1 MNDSFLIHRENI
13 DEWRFIGIWADMLD
27 MSIPEL
33 ENKKLDEF
41 LLLFKEYDTLLEV
54 LQENLRLRNLY
65 NRHKSIN
72 EKEKIIEIEEEI
84 KTQILNLPNQIDIF
98 VYHKINNHL
107 ISLHQNRT
115 GIF

>member
-1 MNDSFLIHRENI
+1 MNGSFLIHRENI
-13 DEWRFIGIWADMLD
+13 DEWRFIGIWADMLEH
-27 MSIPEL
+27 SIPEL
-33 ENKKLDEF
+33 ENKKLSEF
-41 LLLFKEYDTLLEV
+41 LVLFKEYNSLLEV
-54 LQENLRLRNLY
+54 IQENLRLRNLY
-65 NRHKSIN
+65 NRHKSFN
-72 EKEKIIEIEEEI
+72 EKEKIKEMEEEI